1 MQTCMHHLVDQQAT
15 NHRCQIQLN
24 DSFYHYTLH
33 QHSQDLNPYPWPT
46 LKQFRVTIAWPGGRP
61 IFLEDVGL
69 ADDQG
74 EGRPDEDEYI
84 TNPVNDYIGG
94 NNEDND

>member
-1 MQTCMHHLVDQQAT
+1 M
-15 NHRCQIQLN
+15 
-24 DSFYHYTLH
+24 
-33 QHSQDLNPYPWPT
+33 
-46 LKQFRVTIAWPGGRP
+46 TIAWPGGRP

-94 NNEDND
+94 N